1 VGYLMAL
8 DDYFNTE
15 KALAFLEKAKTKKPK
30 SSTIAIIR
38 MLVWAQTHMDED
50 NTAQLSA
57 MTARAMNDP
66 SLTEDPMRPEARKI
80 IQDYLP

>member
-1 VGYLMAL
+1 
-8 DDYFNTE
+8 
-15 KALAFLEKAKTKKPK
+15 
-30 SSTIAIIR
+30 

-50 NTAQLSA
+50 NGVALAAETN
-57 MTARAMNDP
+57 RALNDP